1 MSVGMPRGRQ
11 STFGSY
17 CSRDDGVGVLR
28 MRADASPAKQVVEK
42 KDWTAEG
49 AEGAEGAGTT
59 SKIDVQEPA

>member
-28 MRADASPAKQVVEK
+28 MRADASPPSRLLKKKIGPQRAQRAQVLQAK
-42 KDWTAEG
+42 
-49 AEGAEGAGTT
+49 
-59 SKIDVQEPA
+59 